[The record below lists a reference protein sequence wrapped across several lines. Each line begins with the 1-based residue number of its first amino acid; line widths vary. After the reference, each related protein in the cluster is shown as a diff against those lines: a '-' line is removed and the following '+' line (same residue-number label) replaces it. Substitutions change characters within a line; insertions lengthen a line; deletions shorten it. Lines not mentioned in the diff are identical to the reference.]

1 MADQGLLGQAKP
13 AGTTNTV
20 LYSAPVDQSASA
32 VLTIA
37 NDGTGAAYDVAL
49 KDFDPNLVLD
59 ASTYKLHEGD
69 IITGY
74 RIKVNTNISINDEF
88 NQDKF
93 SPLLMVKRHLSTNF
107 IFLP

>member
-49 KDFDPNLVLD
+49 KDFDQNLVLD
-59 ASTYKLHEGD
+59 ASTYNPDTDQDTVVDAGL
-69 IITGY
+69 Y
-74 RIKVNTNISINDEF
+74 INVE
-88 NQDKF
+88 
-93 SPLLMVKRHLSTNF
+93 
-107 IFLP
+107 